1 MTTQLLTT
9 QQRTP
14 RIRLIAALGAL
25 GVVALLPACGKSTDN
40 AGINGNA
47 TASNCPVGAFDKAS
61 SPTTIKLWHSY
72 VGKAKTTLEAL
83 AAKYNATQPKV
94 KVEVESQGT
103 SYVELLRN
111 FKNALPTKNLPAI
124 TIGEDIDTQYM
135 ADSGVVLPASDC
147 QAADPA
153 AAEQTKDILPAV
165 KAAYTVKGVQYP
177 ASMNVST
184 IVLYYNKEH
193 FRKAGLD
200 PEKPPTTLAEVKA
213 AAEKLK
219 ASGASKQ
226 PFVMKL
232 DPWFVEQWTTGAGQT
247 LVNQNNGRDGTATAA
262 TLTNP
267 ATTEAMNWVA
277 GMKAADLLNGVP
289 GTDGQI
295 NHYLAMATGSSSML
309 LETSAAI
316 TTINGVLE
324 GSFDP
329 KDLGSDLQ
337 LPPGFKVSIDLGVGL
352 NPGITEPG
360 KGQIGGGAWYITNTG
375 TPEVQSAAWDFVKF
389 FNTTAS
395 QVQWTIDGG
404 YLPILD
410 SAKSDPTLKSDWE
423 TSRRGKWLATAYGGI
438 STLNPGFP
446 GALIGP
452 YDKFRDEFRKAL
464 EGVGLNAAPVDA
476 SLSSA
481 NAAITKQLEA
491 YKANQF

>member
-1 MTTQLLTT
+1 MTT
-9 QQRTP
+9 RF
-14 RIRLIAALGAL
+14 RFIAAVSAL
-25 GVVALLPACGKSTDN
+25 GVIALVPACGDSAKSTTPD
-40 AGINGNA
+40 GTA
-47 TASNCPVGAFDKAS
+47 TASNCPVGAFDKVAG
-61 SPTTIKLWHSY
+61 PTTVKLWHSY

-83 AAKYNATQPKV
+83 AAKYNASQPKV

-124 TIGEDIDTQYM
+124 TIGEDIDTQFM
-135 ADSGVVLPASDC
+135 ADSKVVLPASDC

-153 AAEQTKDILPAV
+153 AADQTKDILPAV

-200 PEKPPTTLAEVKA
+200 PDKPPTNLAEVKA
-213 AAEKLK
+213 AAVQLK
-219 ASGASKQ
+219 AANASKQ

-232 DPWFVEQWTTGAGQT
+232 DPWFVEQWTTGAGEAMVDQK
-247 LVNQNNGRDGTATAA
+247 NGRDGTATAA
-262 TLTNP
+262 TLTNS
-267 ATTEAMNWVA
+267 ATTAAMNWIA
-277 GMKAADLLNGVP
+277 DMKSADLLNGVP

-324 GSFDP
+324 GTFDP

-352 NPGITEPG
+352 NPGLTEPG

-375 TPEVQSAAWDFVKF
+375 TPEVQSAAWDFIKF

-395 QVQWTIDGG
+395 QVEWTTDGG
-404 YLPILD
+404 YLPILG
-410 SAKSDPTLKSDWE
+410 SVKEDPTLKADWE

-438 STLNPGFP
+438 STLDPEFP

-452 YDKFRDEFRKAL
+452 YDQFRDEFRKAI
-464 EGVGLNAAPVDA
+464 EGVGLNGAPVES
-476 SLSSA
+476 SLAVA
-481 NAAITKQLEA
+481 NDTITKKLRD
-491 YKANQF
+491 YKANNF